1 MTHLAPRAQLIQLD
15 ARLSFHYVQGWRGE
29 DQWAPLS
36 ASRLTAGTPIAHDE
50 DDYSVT
56 YRHLLTFGPHG
67 WQEAKKA
74 YRRLLPR
81 KERPT
86 FVRWL
91 ARMIGEHFAFGCRCE
106 HDCCGHL
113 QGSASATYIGRRRF
127 SVERHNTR
135 NV

>member
-1 MTHLAPRAQLIQLD
+1 MTSLAPRTQLIPID

-29 DQWAPLS
+29 DRWETMTTA
-36 ASRLTAGTPIAHDE
+36 RLTGGVLIDHDWE
-50 DDYSVT
+50 DYST
-56 YRHLLTFGPHG
+56 THRHLLTFGPHG
-67 WQEAKKA
+67 WQEAKRV

-91 ARMIGEHFAFGCRCE
+91 ARMVAEHFAYGCRCE
-106 HDCCGHL
+106 HDCCGHEL
-113 QGSASATYIGRRRF
+113 GSASATYLGRRRF
-127 SVERHNTR
+127 SVERHTTR